1 MKPTSVMKNLGT
13 GFLDL
18 EMKRIYK
25 EPESEQMKNKTLYK
39 QTDMIKPSSLK
50 QNDMV
55 KSNAKQQTDM
65 I

>member
-1 MKPTSVMKNLGT
+1 
-13 GFLDL
+13 
-18 EMKRIYK
+18 MKRIYK
-25 EPESEQMKNKTLYK
+25 EPESEQMKNKALIM
-39 QTDMIKPSSLK
+39 QTTEMIKPSSLK

>member
-25 EPESEQMKNKTLYK
+25 EPESEQMKNKALT
-39 QTDMIKPSSLK
+39 TEMIKSSSLK